1 MSPAGLIMFVI
12 IGGLAGWISGV
23 ISKGKG
29 YGLVGNIVIGILGA
43 FLGGFCFMILGIV
56 AYGFIGRLI
65 FAVLGS
71 LLLTWLLG
79 LIRKKP

>member
-1 MSPAGLIMFVI
+1 MSPAGLVAFLI
-12 IGGLAGWISGV
+12 IGGLAGWLSGV

-29 YGLVGNIVIGILGA
+29 YGIVGNIVIGILGA
-43 FLGGFCFMILGIV
+43 FLGGFCFMLLGIV

-79 LIRKKP
+79 LTRR

>member
-56 AYGFIGRLI
+56 AFGFLGRLI

-79 LIRKKP
+79 LIRRNP